1 MNGVVPGPEPTA
13 VNRTDNGTLMETE
26 DVDTVVLGN
35 TLKSRDIS
43 RLIMFTELGACLAF
57 LIFSA

>member
-1 MNGVVPGPEPTA
+1 M
-13 VNRTDNGTLMETE
+13 NRTDNGTLVETE